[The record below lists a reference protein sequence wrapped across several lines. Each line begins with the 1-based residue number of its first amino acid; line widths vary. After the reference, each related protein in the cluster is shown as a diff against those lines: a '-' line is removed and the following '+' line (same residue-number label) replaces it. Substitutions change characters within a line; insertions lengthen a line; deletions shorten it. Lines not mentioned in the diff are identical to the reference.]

1 MLNQQTY
8 DRLTELKLYSMLAHY
23 QNQLENPEML
33 NLSFEERFSLLVDAE
48 WIARKNGQLQ
58 RLLKEAKMSM
68 QACVEDITYTPQRKL
83 DRHLLARLCTLE
95 WIGHHQSILITGKTG
110 CGKTFIASALGNLAC
125 RHGIATKYYRVT
137 KLLEEFQVA
146 KGEGTFFR
154 LFNTLRKA
162 ALLILDDWGL
172 QPLNQQECGLLF
184 ELVEERHNK
193 GATIISSQIPVEHWH
208 KILTDPTLAVAILD
222 RIIHSAYRISI
233 EGDSMRKVKALK
245 NLESPPT

>member
-8 DRLTELKLYSMLAHY
+8 DRLTELKLYSLLTHY
-23 QNQLENPEML
+23 RQQSESPEML
-33 NLSFEERFSLLVDAE
+33 NLSFEERFALLVDAE

-68 QACVEDITYTPQRKL
+68 QACIEDVNYDPRRKL
-83 DRHLLARLCTLE
+83 DRHLMARLSTLE

-110 CGKTFIASALGNLAC
+110 CGKTFIASAFGNLAC
-125 RHGIATKYYRVT
+125 RHGIATKYYRVA

-154 LFNTLRKA
+154 LFNALRKA
-162 ALLILDDWGL
+162 SLLILDDWGL
-172 QPLNQQECGLLF
+172 KPLNQQECGLLF
-184 ELVEERHNK
+184 ELVEERHEK

-208 KILTDPTLAVAILD
+208 KILTDPTLCDAILD
-222 RIIHSAYRISI
+222 RIIPRDAQR
-233 EGDSMRKVKALK
+233 DKLKQRRKKKTTIDARHRAI
-245 NLESPPT
+245 